1 MYKREGTHHLSLML
15 LAKEIAKKISFL
27 YTSNFVITKTDYKRI
42 PLFFNNNKIL
52 IIKDIHP

>member
-27 YTSNFVITKTDYKRI
+27 YTSNFVITK
-42 PLFFNNNKIL
+42 NKL
-52 IIKDIHP
+52 